1 MTLRRPPSDAAP
13 EAWMAYARVLA
24 LVTVAYNV
32 IEGLV
37 SMGFGASDDSVAL
50 FGFGADSFIEV
61 GSALLVLW
69 RLRAARGCAA
79 TRLQRERRATR
90 GIALLFVLLA
100 VGIAAGSAAQLIAH
114 RHPETTLPGVLIA
127 LASLGCMA
135 WLWRAKRRA
144 AAVLASPTLAGD
156 AACSLACIQLSAVLL
171 AGSLLFLVWPA
182 LWWVDA
188 LAALVLAGFILR
200 EGILGLR
207 AAARPDFDGGCGCH

>member
-1 MTLRRPPSDAAP
+1 MPFRRPPSDAP
-13 EAWMAYARVLA
+13 PDAWMAYARFLA

-32 IEGLV
+32 VEGLV
-37 SMGFGASDDSVAL
+37 SIGFGASDDSVAL

-69 RLRAARGCAA
+69 RLRAAPGCAS

-100 VGIAAGSAAQLIAH
+100 LGIAAGSLLQLAAR
-114 RHPETTLPGVLIA
+114 RHPETTLPWVLIS

-144 AAVLASPTLAGD
+144 AAVLDSPTLAGD

-171 AGSLLFLVWPA
+171 GGSLLFMIRPA

-200 EGILGLR
+200 EGIQGLQ
-207 AAARPDFDGGCGCH
+207 AAARTDFDGGCGCH